1 MGRPPATV
9 LVVDDEKN
17 IRRTLRLVLEGE
29 GYVTLEAETAEAALE
44 RLQKPTVPVD
54 VVLLD
59 VKLPGMSGLA
69 ALQKIV
75 AEDEPPACVVMSGHA
90 SPAEAAE
97 AIKLG
102 ALDFVEKPLVRE
114 RVLVALNHALLAL
127 RSRRLLDVARRESR
141 LEMVGESAPMQKLYR
156 DVEKVAG
163 TKASVLITGESG
175 TGKELVSRAIHRA
188 SPREGG
194 PFVKINCAA
203 IPRDLIESELFGHEK
218 GAFTGAIARKRGLFE
233 QAHGGTLFLDE
244 VGDMD
249 LLAQAKLLR
258 VLQSGEISRIGSEHT
273 MMVDVRVIA
282 ATNREIA
289 LQTGTFREDL
299 FFRLAVFPIR
309 MPALRERKEDVP
321 LLAHSFFARFW
332 KENGLRP
339 KPIDRA
345 VFERLS
351 TYAWPGN
358 VRELR
363 NVVERMAILSEER
376 VTSADL
382 PDDPHASPFVDD
394 PVKPSADDLGA
405 SEHPL
410 DLDEAPLSTD
420 SESPLLGPVASLREV
435 RDRAER
441 AYLVEL
447 LRHTSWNITKTA
459 VLLGIERTNL
469 HRKIRG
475 HGIRRGE

>member
-1 MGRPPATV
+1 MTETTRPPATV

-29 GYVTLEAETAEAALE
+29 GFTTIEAERAETALE
-44 RLQKPTVPVD
+44 ILSRPTTPVD

-59 VKLPGMSGLA
+59 IKLPGMSGLA
-69 ALQKIV
+69 ALEKIV
-75 AEDEPPACVVMSGHA
+75 ADDGAPACIVMSGHA
-90 SPAEAAE
+90 SPGEAAA

-102 ALDFVEKPLVRE
+102 ALDFIEKPLVRE
-114 RVLVALNHALLAL
+114 RVVVTVNHALVTL
-127 RSRRLLDVARRESR
+127 RSRRLLDAATREGWGR
-141 LEMVGESAPMQKLYR
+141 FEMVGESAAMKKLYR
-156 DVEKVAG
+156 DIEKVAS

-175 TGKELVSRAIHRA
+175 TGKELVSRAIHHA

-194 PFVKINCAA
+194 PFVKVNCAA

-218 GAFTGAIARKRGLFE
+218 GAFTGAFAKKRGLFE
-233 QAHGGTLFLDE
+233 QAHGGTIFLDE

-258 VLQSGEISRIGSEHT
+258 VLQSGEISRVGSEHT
-273 MMVDVRVIA
+273 MFVDVRVLA
-282 ATNREIA
+282 ATNRELSIRSDS
-289 LQTGTFREDL
+289 FREDL

-309 MPALRERKEDVP
+309 APALRERAEDIP
-321 LLAHSFFARFW
+321 LLAQSFLVRFW
-332 KENGLRP
+332 KENGIRP
-339 KPIDRA
+339 KPVDPA

-351 TYAWPGN
+351 AYAWPGN

-376 VTSADL
+376 ITIADL
-382 PDDPHASPFVDD
+382 PDDPHENPFAVVGEEDGTSTED
-394 PVKPSADDLGA
+394 ELDEEPA
-405 SEHPL
+405 SEGEPI
-410 DLDEAPLSTD
+410 DLS
-420 SESPLLGPVASLREV
+420 GPVVGLREV

-441 AYLVEL
+441 GYLVDL
-447 LRHTSWNITKTA
+447 LRATKWNITKTA

-469 HRKIRG
+469 HKKIRG

>member
-1 MGRPPATV
+1 MNAARPPATV

-17 IRRTLRLVLEGE
+17 IRRALRLVLEGE
-29 GYVTLEAETAEAALE
+29 GYTTLEAERAETALE
-44 RLQKPTVPVD
+44 MLQKPTVPVD

-59 VKLPGMSGLA
+59 IKLPGMSGLT
-69 ALQKIV
+69 ALEKIV
-75 AEDEPPACVVMSGHA
+75 ADEGAPACVVMSGHA
-90 SPAEAAE
+90 SPGEAAA

-114 RVLVALNHALLAL
+114 RVVVAVNHALLTL
-127 RSRRLLDVARRESR
+127 RSRRLLEVANREGWGR
-141 LEMVGESAPMQKLYR
+141 FEMVGESPAMLRLYR
-156 DVEKVAG
+156 EIEKVAG

-218 GAFTGAIARKRGLFE
+218 GAFTGATSKKRGLFE
-233 QAHGGTLFLDE
+233 QAHGGTIFLDE

-258 VLQSGEISRIGSEHT
+258 VLQSGEISRLGSEHS
-273 MMVDVRVIA
+273 MVVDVRVLA
-282 ATNREIA
+282 ATNREISVRD
-289 LQTGTFREDL
+289 GSFREDL

-309 MPALRERKEDVP
+309 APALRERAEDIP

-332 KENGLRP
+332 KENGIRP
-339 KPIDRA
+339 KLVDPA
-345 VFERLS
+345 VFERLAA
-351 TYAWPGN
+351 YAWPGN

-363 NVVERMAILSEER
+363 NVVERVAILSEER
-376 VTSADL
+376 VTIADL
-382 PDDPHASPFVDD
+382 PDDPHANPFTEEPDSPGDELD
-394 PVKPSADDLGA
+394 EGSLALETTEPI
-405 SEHPL
+405 
-410 DLDEAPLSTD
+410 DLD
-420 SESPLLGPVASLREV
+420 GPVASLREV

-447 LRHTSWNITKTA
+447 LRATRWNITKTA

-469 HRKIRG
+469 HKKIRS